1 VFIKPLH
8 RQSMKRVNTLLRLY
22 TVKDNIISALET
34 SFSAA

>member
-1 VFIKPLH
+1 
-8 RQSMKRVNTLLRLY
+8 MKRVNTLLRLY